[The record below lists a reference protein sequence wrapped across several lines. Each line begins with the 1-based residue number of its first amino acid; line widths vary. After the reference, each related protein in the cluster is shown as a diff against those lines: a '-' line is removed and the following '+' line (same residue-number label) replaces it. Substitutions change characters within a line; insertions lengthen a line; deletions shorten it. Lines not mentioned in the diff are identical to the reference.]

1 MINYVTVSDVDTYAQ
16 NVADWT
22 SLDTDTKDKHV
33 YTANIYL
40 KNKKLVVM
48 DADNIPDQVVRAGCE
63 LALIDMSDGIYKADT
78 PDVTS
83 ESVKLGSLAVSTSYS
98 NNTSDNSAQLNF
110 VDALLKPYIPSS
122 NVFALNRGW

>member
-16 NVADWT
+16 NVADWA
-22 SLDTDTKDKHV
+22 SRDTDTKDKHV

-40 KNKKLVVM
+40 NNKKLVAI

-63 LALIDMSDGIYKADT
+63 LALMDMSDGIYRADT
-78 PDVTS
+78 PDITS

-110 VDALLKPYIPSS
+110 VDALLKPYIPSG

>member
-40 KNKKLVVM
+40 NNKKLVVI

-110 VDALLKPYIPSS
+110 VDALLKPYIPSG
-122 NVFALNRGW
+122 NVFSLNRGW

>member
-40 KNKKLVVM
+40 NNKNLVVI
-48 DADNIPDQVVRAGCE
+48 DAENIPDQVVRAGCE

-78 PDVTS
+78 PNVTS

-110 VDALLKPYIPSS
+110 VDALLKTYIPSS

>member
-40 KNKKLVVM
+40 NNNKLVVI
-48 DADNIPDQVVRAGCE
+48 DADNIPDQIKRAGCE
-63 LALIDMSDGIYKADT
+63 LALIDMSDGIYTADT

-110 VDALLKPYIPSS
+110 VDALLKPYIPSG